1 MTYLGWFDD
10 NTKKSVDEK
19 IIEGLSAYLDRFSI
33 MPNILLMNPEDS
45 KLVVNNKIPVR
56 VELYIRR
63 NNFWFG
69 YEG

>member
-10 NTKKSVDEK
+10 NAKKSVDEK
-19 IIEGLSAYLDRFSI
+19 IIEGISAYLDRFSI